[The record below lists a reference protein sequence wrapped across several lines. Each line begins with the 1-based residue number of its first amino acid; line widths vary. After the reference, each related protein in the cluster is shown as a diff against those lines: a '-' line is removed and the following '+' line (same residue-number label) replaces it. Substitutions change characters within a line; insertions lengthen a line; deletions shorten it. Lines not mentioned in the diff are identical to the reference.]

1 MKAMNRKNRS
11 IFASLV
17 VLALFGVLGGCRET
31 PITSKPNIPTVF
43 VGEINGIVRDGATG
57 APLNNVTV
65 TLLGTATDAGGANP
79 QTTTTDANGLYVFRN
94 LDAGTYKIAAT
105 APTGYAA
112 TRVLDGIELA
122 PRTGTN
128 EAGVVVTRV
137 ARDIRFFTANGSVT
151 GTATFNTPQGA
162 NLPIPAGTPVFV
174 DFALTDGESPAGRT
188 VGDVQV
194 SLVRDTVRANGLINI
209 TGLPAVGALADAGER
224 PRLIIPNFVVNNVV
238 YGGSTGR
245 AITIELT
252 GLRGATPVNIP
263 PSQLIAGPNF
273 GPTTLLAS
281 STFQGG
287 ASATAYG
294 TTDSIL
300 FVFNKPMQ
308 PATVRPTIVR
318 TRTPY
323 SSLQTGATPLNGTTV
338 TPLPAGT
345 YLGQAAGANQAYVLR
360 LNRAFVTGSD
370 HEINFSGVLAVD
382 GSSYNPGPA
391 DRLLRIFTTRTG
403 VRLLST
409 SLDAPAGLTRR
420 TGVPTSGTITITT
433 AVPAGATLNP
443 VVLRGP
449 NRNLEVRTGED
460 LDAGTLFNR
469 DFPIVAGNPTQSVD
483 SIATIVGGTITFNYT
498 GLTNTNADPRQGNTG
513 NVFHI
518 APTRI
523 TADAANAETPLLN
536 GATNTTN
543 RVPGNIRS
551 TIPGDFGIERATAT
565 NDPNREYNLVRV
577 FETSVTAGEPIQIVS
592 RPTTNV
598 PTDTVIR
605 ISFTRAITL
614 PASDTL
620 RADGATGGAVR
631 LVRVSPGN
639 FVTGAAGTVGS
650 APTSPNAFSNNT
662 TVPSGGNT
670 AGDSVTAQSL
680 GYRATLTSGG
690 TVLELRRLNRLS
702 DGTQLPLETG
712 TTYAV
717 ELQIAG
723 LATGVQGASTTTGQF
738 IRVFFSTRAGI
749 SVASASPTETIPGGS
764 ATTGSPR
771 SGALTI
777 NFTQPLAPEV
787 QFFTRGLGANIAL
800 LNVGSG
806 TAPVP
811 DPPSN
816 TALTTIRNNAIQGLP
831 PQGGV
836 DTRVPLTSIDCVGV
850 ISADRRSVT
859 FNYSNLPADR
869 RFRVVAFHANAN
881 VPLASADAPRVFT
894 LINGVAPNSV
904 LGVIR
909 SEIPG
914 DLGIGGPNTVYRNQ
928 INFTFNTN
936 TQAPTP
942 VIVTASNASG
952 NLNFDPLDG
961 ITLTFS
967 RPMKQSQTGFTLEKV
982 GGAAGNSQTHTGGV
996 GTPALDT
1003 LRWSP
1008 DGRTVTIRR
1017 ARVGGPSGDT
1027 TRALEAGVFYRISPT
1042 INTDS
1047 IQATDGGALIAFQG
1061 ITFRTLPA
1069 TTITAA
1075 TVSALDGT
1083 TNVRSLNTG
1092 SGTFAVADTA
1102 GRITLTF
1109 SNNPA
1114 GFYNIRGSVQRRFEF
1129 RLRDTT
1135 RNASNF
1141 GGVDIDLATTDGG
1154 NPSGGILGGNLT
1166 SSAFIDSTVTLDVN
1180 TMRMEYYV
1188 SSKLLRG
1195 RGVLPTIDTTTKTPS
1210 TLGTNNFVMEFY
1222 PNMTSASDGSAPLQV
1237 FTTAGPNGSLRTTAA
1252 ATSHPPTLRSARG
1265 GDFGVVRVDT
1275 ADTFSAIRNTG
1286 DAFEFKFIIRPGA
1299 SATPSSFPDMVVSA
1313 INNAV
1318 ETVSNASRKA
1328 TRTVR
1333 SWWNRITE

>member
-43 VGEINGIVRDGATG
+43 VGEINGIVRDGSTG

-79 QTTTTDANGLYVFRN
+79 TTTTTDANGLYVFRN

-105 APTGYAA
+105 APAGYAA
-112 TRVLDGIELA
+112 TRVLDGVELV

-174 DFALTDGESPAGRT
+174 DFALADGDSPAGRT

-209 TGLPAVGALADAGER
+209 TGLPAVGALADAGEV
-224 PRLIIPNFVVNNVV
+224 PRLVIPNFIVGGVV
-238 YGGSTGR
+238 YGGLNGR
-245 AITIELT
+245 AITVNLT
-252 GLRGATPVNIP
+252 GLRGATPVIIQPN
-263 PSQLIAGPNF
+263 QLIAQPNF

-308 PATVRPTIVR
+308 PATVNATITR

-323 SSLQTGATPLNGTTV
+323 STLQVAATVLNGRTV

-345 YLGQAAGANQAYVLR
+345 YLGVAAAANQAYVLR
-360 LNRAFVTGSD
+360 LNRPFVTGSD
-370 HEINFSGVLAVD
+370 HEVGFTGVLAAD
-382 GSSYNPGPA
+382 GSSYNPSSA

-420 TGVPTSGTITITT
+420 TGVPVSGTITITT

-443 VVLRGP
+443 VILRGP
-449 NRNLEVRTGED
+449 NRNLEVRTGD
-460 LDAGTLFNR
+460 VLDAGALFNR
-469 DFPIVAGNPTQSVD
+469 DFPITFGNPTQSVD
-483 SIATIVGGTITFNYT
+483 SVAQITGGTITFGYT
-498 GLTNTNADPRQGNTG
+498 GLTNTTADPRQGTTG

-518 APTRI
+518 APTRVD
-523 TADAANAETPLLN
+523 ADAANAETPLLN
-536 GATNTTN
+536 GATNATN

-551 TIPGDFGIERATAT
+551 TVPGDFGIERAAAT

-598 PTDTVIR
+598 PTDTLIQIR
-605 ISFTRAITL
+605 FTRAITL

-620 RADGATGGAVR
+620 RGDGATGGAVR
-631 LVRVSPGN
+631 LVRIAPGT
-639 FVTGAAGTVGS
+639 FVTGTAAGTLGS
-650 APTSPNAFSNNT
+650 PVLGAFANNV
-662 TVPSGGNT
+662 TVPTGGAV
-670 AGDSVTAQSL
+670 AGDSVRALSL
-680 GYRATLTSGG
+680 GYRANLADDGR
-690 TVLELRRLNRLS
+690 VLQIRRLNRLS

-712 TTYAV
+712 TSYAV
-717 ELQIAG
+717 DLQIAG
-723 LATGVQGASTTTGQF
+723 LATGVQGNSTGPGEF
-738 IRVFFSTRAGI
+738 IRLIFTTRPGI
-749 SVASASPTETIPGGS
+749 SVASSSPTETIPGGS

-771 SGALTI
+771 TGQITI
-777 NFTQPLAPEV
+777 NFNQPLAPEV

-811 DPPSN
+811 DPP
-816 TALTTIRNNAIQGLP
+816 TAAALTTIRNNAIQGLP

-859 FNYSNLPADR
+859 FNYTDLPADR
-869 RFRVVAFHANAN
+869 RFRVVAFHANAS
-881 VPLASADAPRVFT
+881 VPFASADAPRVFT
-894 LINGVAPNSV
+894 LVNGIAPNSV

-928 INFTFNTN
+928 VNFTFNTN

-942 VIVTASNASG
+942 AIVIASNASG
-952 NLNFDPLDG
+952 NLNFDPLEG
-961 ITLTFS
+961 VTLTFS
-967 RPMKQSQTGFTLEKV
+967 RPMKQSQTGFTIEKV
-982 GGAAGNSQTHTGGV
+982 GGAAANSQTHTAGV
-996 GTPALDT
+996 NTPPLDT
-1003 LRWSP
+1003 LRWSA

-1017 ARVGGPSGDT
+1017 VRVGGSSGDT
-1027 TRALEAGVFYRISPT
+1027 TRAFEAGVFYRISPT
-1042 INTDS
+1042 FDPDS
-1047 IQATDGGALIAFQG
+1047 IQTTDGGALIAFQG

-1069 TTITAA
+1069 TTITAG

-1092 SGTFAVADTA
+1092 SGIRAVGDTA

-1114 GFYNIRGSVQRRFEF
+1114 GFYNVRGPIEKRFVF
-1129 RLRDTT
+1129 GLLDTT
-1135 RNASNF
+1135 RLSNSPFAS
-1141 GGVDIDLATTDGG
+1141 IDLTTTNGG
-1154 NPSGGILGGNLT
+1154 NPTGGILGGNLT
-1166 SSAFIDSTVTLDVN
+1166 SSAFIDSTVVLDGN
-1180 TMRMEYYV
+1180 TMRVNYYV

-1195 RGVLPTIDTTTKTPS
+1195 RGVLPGIDTATRGGNF
-1210 TLGTNNFVMEFY
+1210 LGTNTFVVEFR
-1222 PNMTSASDGSAPLQV
+1222 PNMTTAADGTAPLQV
-1237 FTTAGPNGSLRTTAA
+1237 FTTTGPGGSVRSTAA
-1252 ATSHPPTLRSARG
+1252 ATSHPSTLRSARG
-1265 GDFGVVRVDT
+1265 GDFGVVGVDT
-1275 ADTFSAIRNTG
+1275 SGTISAIRNTR
-1286 DAFEFKFIIRPGA
+1286 DAFDFQFIIRPGA
-1299 SATPSSFPDMVVSA
+1299 SGTPSSFPDMVVSA

-1318 ETVSNASRKA
+1318 ETVSDASKKA
-1328 TRTVR
+1328 VRTVR
-1333 SWWNRITE
+1333 SWWKRVTE